1 MYKRL
6 AILSAVVVT
15 TLIAFG
21 VVGYYAIAKW
31 AEGLQGARMGEFAE
45 VAEQVRLD
53 VKRKLDQFIQQEQ
66 NRPYT
71 DYLYYHVPGDQ
82 AAAQQ
87 QAVTLVRSPLAG
99 RLDHGLAYGHF
110 QVQRDGTVIT
120 PNDDLLQRQGAN
132 DLNFAIEGEV
142 RHLADQVRTQLLP
155 LMRTASSV
163 RRVSE
168 PGQSRPQDQDKTAQ
182 PPAVVPAKTEDE
194 TAIQEKLSQALKAQA
209 GREGKDLIRSA
220 KALSIESLQKSDQ
233 QTQVTQMDRQ
243 AVYENR
249 VSNTNPAGRSYAPE
263 ASGLRR
269 AATGDAAG
277 QVRQSS
283 PPGLLGVVPREG
295 QHAGG
300 IAGPQLQAAPS
311 RIQAQQTGN
320 RASPEW
326 SGQGAAPRGL
336 AQNEDS
342 TVTVRAEPLVPVLVH
357 GGGDPCSLFDGLVYM
372 VRHVQVG
379 DEHVLQGFRLDT
391 ARLKAEVEGSA
402 RSLCRDNMGFE
413 LSKAQS
419 DQAAYAAILDFGF
432 GDLVLN
438 LMDRDPGWISQK
450 VHWLY
455 RWYFATIAV
464 VLLAVGLALL
474 GLWRGAWQQV
484 QLMRQKDDF
493 ISAVSHELRTPL
505 TSIRMYAEMLE
516 KGWVTQPEKQGRY
529 YGGIRQESER
539 LSRLIANVLDF
550 SRIQRGRK
558 SYHFAMGD
566 LNAVV
571 GQVVEMMNPYAS
583 QHGFV
588 VRTDLASLQEVAFDR
603 DAVTQIVVNLLDNA
617 VKFAHSSQDKTIWV
631 RTRLE
636 EGHAL
641 IEVEDHGPGVPRS
654 ERAKIFDEFYRME
667 RESTRQTTGT
677 GLGLA
682 LVRGFAQAHHGF
694 VRVTEAQPQGAIFT
708 VGLNASPC

>member
-1 MYKRL
+1 M
-6 AILSAVVVT
+6 SA
-15 TLIAFG
+15 FRNQ
-21 VVGYYAIAKW
+21 VGQTAN
-31 AEGLQGARMGEFAE
+31 GAAR
-45 VAEQVRLD
+45 
-53 VKRKLDQFIQQEQ
+53 
-66 NRPYT
+66 
-71 DYLYYHVPGDQ
+71 
-82 AAAQQ
+82 
-87 QAVTLVRSPLAG
+87 
-99 RLDHGLAYGHF
+99 
-110 QVQRDGTVIT
+110 
-120 PNDDLLQRQGAN
+120 
-132 DLNFAIEGEV
+132 
-142 RHLADQVRTQLLP
+142 
-155 LMRTASSV
+155 
-163 RRVSE
+163 
-168 PGQSRPQDQDKTAQ
+168 
-182 PPAVVPAKTEDE
+182 
-194 TAIQEKLSQALKAQA
+194 
-209 GREGKDLIRSA
+209 
-220 KALSIESLQKSDQ
+220 
-233 QTQVTQMDRQ
+233 
-243 AVYENR
+243 
-249 VSNTNPAGRSYAPE
+249 E
-263 ASGLRR
+263 ASVQG
-269 AATGDAAG
+269 
-277 QVRQSS
+277 
-283 PPGLLGVVPREG
+283 
-295 QHAGG
+295 
-300 IAGPQLQAAPS
+300 AAPS
-311 RIQAQQTGN
+311 RQAQ
-320 RASPEW
+320 AK
-326 SGQGAAPRGL
+326 
-336 AQNEDS
+336 DS

-357 GGGDPCSLFDGLVYM
+357 EGGDPCSLFDGLVYM

-379 DEHVLQGFRLDT
+379 DEHVLQGFRLDM
-391 ARLKAEVEGSA
+391 AKLRAEVEGSA

-413 LSKAQS
+413 LSKAHS

-588 VRTDLASLQEVAFDR
+588 VRTDLAPLQEVAFDR

-631 RTRLE
+631 RTRIE
-636 EGHAL
+636 EGHTL
-641 IEVEDHGPGVPRS
+641 IEVEDHGPGVPRA

-694 VRVTEAQPQGAIFT
+694 VRVTEAQPQGVVFT
-708 VGLNASPC
+708 VGLNASPR